1 MSASATLMQEWFG
14 AFRDS
19 VSSQLDEIHPSAAR
33 ACRGYLADM
42 QNAIERGDNA
52 KLTRLLRIV
61 QNKIADELEWEEDKE
76 RAADDPSYI
85 PRCMRARL
93 SA

>member
-42 QNAIERGDNA
+42 QNAIARGDDA

-61 QNKIADELEWEEDKE
+61 QNTVTNELEWLEDQE
-76 RAADDPSYI
+76 RSADDPSYI
-85 PRCMRARL
+85 PRCMR
-93 SA
+93 